1 MNVSDQTLMAALDM
15 LEQGMSADDIL
26 ARFPE
31 EAAGLRPFL
40 NTAAQLSVLA
50 PNPPAEA
57 KAASRKAFLAAAAAP
72 AATVSR
78 PWWFWL
84 RKALAPAL
92 ALAAFLIFFGVA
104 FVSAS
109 ATSLPG
115 DALYNTKLFVEQA
128 RLSRA
133 GSPEERMALIEQFRQ
148 ERIREVEMLLLAG
161 RDADVTFDG
170 LIEQLADDHWV
181 VASIL
186 VGVTGETAVEG
197 HPQIDELARVY
208 GRTHKGNLTAS
219 RIIVLTGNQPPAE
232 PPLTVPDETPTA
244 TPTPSQTPTATPTE
258 TSTATATPT
267 TTATATATTTATAT
281 PTATGTATPTATP
294 TQTPTVTATPTALP
308 TPVPP
313 TAPPPPNNGN
323 DNGDDG
329 NTNDDDNNND
339 DDNDNNDNVNNNDAN
354 DNGDDNVNNNDANQ
368 NDNGNDN
375 NNNNNNN
382 NNNGND
388 NDNDN
393 NSNDNDNDNDDS
405 GGHSGPGNGN
415 DNGNDNDNNNN

>member
-15 LEQGMSADDIL
+15 LEQGMSANDIL

-31 EAAGLRPFL
+31 EAEGLRPFL

-50 PNPPAEA
+50 PNPPREA

-72 AATVSR
+72 AAIVSR

-84 RKALAPAL
+84 RKALAPTL

-128 RLSRA
+128 RLARA
-133 GSPEERMALIEQFRQ
+133 GSPEDRMALIEQFRE
-148 ERIREVEMLLLAG
+148 ERIREVEMLLLSG

-170 LIEQLADDHWV
+170 LIETLADDHWV

-186 VGVTGETAVEG
+186 VGITGETAVEG

-208 GRTHKGNLTAS
+208 GRTHEGNLTAS
-219 RIIVLTGNQPPAE
+219 RIIVLTGDAPPPE
-232 PPLTVPDETPTA
+232 PVPPVDTEETP
-244 TPTPSQTPTATPTE
+244 
-258 TSTATATPT
+258 
-267 TTATATATTTATAT
+267 
-281 PTATGTATPTATP
+281 
-294 TQTPTVTATPTALP
+294 TPTVTATPSHTPTATPTATSTSTPTTTSTATPTATETPTKTP
-308 TPVPP
+308 TPTETVTP
-313 TAPPPPNNGN
+313 TLTPTYTPTPPPAATQPPPSNNDNDNENDNGDNGN
-323 DNGDDG
+323 DNEDDNHNDDNSNGDDG
-329 NTNDDDNNND
+329 DNSNDDNM
-339 DDNDNNDNVNNNDAN
+339 NDNNDNSN
-354 DNGDDNVNNNDANQ
+354 DNS
-368 NDNGNDN
+368 
-375 NNNNNNN
+375 
-382 NNNGND
+382 GND

-393 NSNDNDNDNDDS
+393 DNNDNDNDNDDNDN
-405 GGHSGPGNGN
+405 GGHSDN
-415 DNGNDNDNNNN
+415 DNENDNDNDNS